1 MTSGAD
7 VTISAHPSPSHL
19 TTMPRRSGNRRSR
32 IPTQFRYLAEG
43 GQVALVAVA
52 SLVLAWFVN
61 DLPCSIMKGVSPKL
75 ACEPPMIWMF
85 WVPLALVILAIAVG
99 GWRYYKDYHCG
110 ELWDDL

>member
-1 MTSGAD
+1 MTTSM
-7 VTISAHPSPSHL
+7 HPSLSHL
-19 TTMPRRSGNRRSR
+19 TTMPRRPGISRNR
-32 IPTQFRYLAEG
+32 IPPKFRFLAEG

-75 ACEPPMIWMF
+75 ACEPPMLWLF
-85 WVPLALVILAIAVG
+85 WIPIALFIIALAVG
-99 GWRYYKDYHCG
+99 SWRYYKDYHCG